1 MEIEHTLWIKTSMRL
16 ITGNSNNFFTTPGSI
31 RCAKW
36 KWRKENKKGL
46 KKKKKKKKNGFT
58 SFDRGPNSSRNRWL
72 LILPSISH
80 YRCLLIDAIISIS
93 DGNRVA
99 GEASQGGEYRRSD
112 LRVARSFERF
122 RIETLE
128 LLFANSFQSPP
139 FTFLASCHSPPPP
152 PILRNTFLFLQPR
165 FLCLLELI

>member
-99 GEASQGGEYRRSD
+99 GEASQGGWVSKKRFKGGPL
-112 LRVARSFERF
+112 LRTISHRNFGITF
-122 RIETLE
+122 RQ
-128 LLFANSFQSPP
+128 LFSISPVY
-139 FTFLASCHSPPPP
+139 L
-152 PILRNTFLFLQPR
+152 PR
-165 FLCLLELI
+165 FLSSSSSSPYPS